1 MLISV
6 DVCADW
12 TRDNAKKHPF
22 EFQLDH
28 SSSFCPSLNPSLIFM
43 ELHTN
48 KHTCNHTWKSVELLS
63 RPIYE
68 RHYVLHAILPA
79 FASFTNEFSS
89 ILRFS
94 PFSLFIYLHILILP
108 SRTPF
113 FLPLP
118 LVLHLLTHPLPPP
131 SSPPVKIPNFHPPR
145 LCIPPEGRLSSFP
158 ISSRSLSPLSFP
170 RLSYSLYRLCAKS
183 HRKHT
188 HPLRHTLSCHLS
200 TLSAR
205 MERNFPTCL
214 PTAHSRFFMSN
225 PTTPEQ
231 AVPQPSVSPPISRG
245 AARFTESHP
254 LVI

>member
-1 MLISV
+1 MFV
-6 DVCADW
+6 RTGHV
-12 TRDNAKKHPF
+12 TMQKKHPF

-158 ISSRSLSPLSFP
+158 ISSRSLLAPSHSPVFLILSIACVP
-170 RLSYSLYRLCAKS
+170 SRTENTHTRSDTHSPVICQHCQLGWKETSLPAYLPPTLASLCQIPPHQSRQSLSPQYHLQYQGEQPDLQS
-183 HRKHT
+183 HTR
-188 HPLRHTLSCHLS
+188 
-200 TLSAR
+200 
-205 MERNFPTCL
+205 
-214 PTAHSRFFMSN
+214 
-225 PTTPEQ
+225 
-231 AVPQPSVSPPISRG
+231 
-245 AARFTESHP
+245 
-254 LVI
+254 